1 MGAAGNRHNVR
12 PARGVVPILRL
23 GAGRSVGHGLI
34 RPALGTSVP
43 ESRMAERL
51 DQTAGIVNALEA
63 VLVSRD
69 PAEAGHIERASA
81 YAVALAE
88 RVDPAVLDDAG
99 TVAGFRLHDIGK
111 VALPD
116 ATLSRRG
123 PLTARDW
130 RLLHKHPLLGAEM
143 VAATQALDGAEAVVR
158 CHHERW
164 DGHGYPNKVPG
175 PEIPV
180 AARVFAVADTLD
192 AITSD
197 RVHRR
202 GQSLAAARE
211 AIRAGAGTQFD
222 PSVVEAL
229 DALSD
234 DELERMRAA
243 SAG

>member
-1 MGAAGNRHNVR
+1 MSA
-12 PARGVVPILRL
+12 
-23 GAGRSVGHGLI
+23 
-34 RPALGTSVP
+34 TT
-43 ESRMAERL
+43 
-51 DQTAGIVNALEA
+51 DQTAGIVSALEA
-63 VLVSRD
+63 ALVARD
-69 PAEAGHIERASA
+69 PGEAGHIERATA

-88 RVDPAVLDDAG
+88 RIDPTVLDDPG

-111 VALPD
+111 VCLPE

-143 VAATQALDGAEAVVR
+143 VESTRALDGAEAVVR

-164 DGHGYPNKVPG
+164 DGHGYPNQVTG
-175 PEIPV
+175 EDIPL

-202 GQSLAAARE
+202 GQPLAVARE

-222 PSVVEAL
+222 PQVVEAL
-229 DALSD
+229 DGFSD
-234 DELERMRAA
+234 DELEQMRTAA
-243 SAG
+243 SVG

>member
-1 MGAAGNRHNVR
+1 MA
-12 PARGVVPILRL
+12 
-23 GAGRSVGHGLI
+23 
-34 RPALGTSVP
+34 TSI
-43 ESRMAERL
+43 
-51 DQTAGIVNALEA
+51 DQTTGIVSALEA
-63 VLVSRD
+63 ALVARD
-69 PAEAGHIERASA
+69 PAEAGHIERATA
-81 YAVALAE
+81 YAIALAE
-88 RVDPAVLDDAG
+88 RVDPAVLDDPG

-130 RLLHKHPLLGAEM
+130 RMLHKHPLLGAEM
-143 VAATQALDGAEAVVR
+143 VAATRALEGAEAVVR

-164 DGHGYPNKVPG
+164 DGHGYPNKLPG
-175 PEIPV
+175 EEIPL
-180 AARVFAVADTLD
+180 AARVFAVADALD

-202 GQSLAAARE
+202 GQPIAAARE

-222 PSVVEAL
+222 PSVVDAL
-229 DALSD
+229 DSIPD
-234 DELERMRAA
+234 DELARLRNAA

>member
-1 MGAAGNRHNVR
+1 
-12 PARGVVPILRL
+12 
-23 GAGRSVGHGLI
+23 
-34 RPALGTSVP
+34 
-43 ESRMAERL
+43 MATKT
-51 DQTAGIVNALEA
+51 DQTTGIVSALEA
-63 VLVSRD
+63 ALVARD
-69 PAEAGHIERASA
+69 PAEAGHIERATA
-81 YAVALAE
+81 YAIALAE
-88 RVDPAVLDDAG
+88 RVDPTVLDDPG

-130 RLLHKHPLLGAEM
+130 RMLHKHPLLGAEM
-143 VAATQALDGAEAVVR
+143 VAATQALAGAEDVVR

-164 DGHGYPNKVPG
+164 DGHGYPNKLPG
-175 PEIPV
+175 EEIPL
-180 AARVFAVADTLD
+180 AARVFAVADALD

-202 GQSLAAARE
+202 GQPLAAARE

-222 PSVVEAL
+222 PSVVDAL
-229 DALSD
+229 DSIPD
-234 DELERMRAA
+234 DELERLRNAA